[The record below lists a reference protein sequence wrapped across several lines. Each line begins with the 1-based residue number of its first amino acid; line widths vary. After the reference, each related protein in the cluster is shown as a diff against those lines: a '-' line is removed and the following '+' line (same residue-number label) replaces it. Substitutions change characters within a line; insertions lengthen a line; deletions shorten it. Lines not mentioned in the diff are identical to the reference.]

1 MVNCRPDMF
10 NNVAEYAQYINSMR
24 KVGDIVT
31 GNSRRRLLGV
41 LYASCFYGSSR
52 EDMEAAS
59 LSQKDMDIVVKASE
73 QLSIV
78 YRRFLKNEHGCK
90 LAAGKLVS
98 HWYYLSLLKKNAA
111 SMVNTFKRLGDMT
124 GLLEP
129 PKPKIFKTYRDLE
142 WT

>member
-10 NNVAEYAQYINSMR
+10 NDVAEYAQYINSMR

-59 LSQKDMDIVVKASE
+59 LSQKDMDTVMKASE

-78 YRRFLKNEHGCK
+78 YRRFLKNENGWK